1 MLTPCINLL
10 PPPPLSPQVRVLV
23 THGIGFLSQC
33 DRVAS
38 LKEGR
43 IAEVGSYAELIDQ
56 DGPFAEFIRH
66 HTGGPEVEE
75 DLPGI

>member
-1 MLTPCINLL
+1 M
-10 PPPPLSPQVRVLV
+10 LV

-33 DRVAS
+33 DRVVS

-43 IAEVGSYAELIDQ
+43 IAEVGTYAELIDQ

-66 HTGGPEVEE
+66 HSGGTDVEE
-75 DLPGI
+75 DLPGIHVAKVYVRTSVCMRVLM

>member
-1 MLTPCINLL
+1 M
-10 PPPPLSPQVRVLV
+10 LV

-66 HTGGPEVEE
+66 HTGGPDVEE